1 MPVDEIKGM
10 DRRTAMVVTGLAT
23 GMFLGAMDSTI
34 VDTAM
39 PRMVAELGGVAIFT
53 WIVTAYLLASTAVV
67 PVVGKLSD
75 IFGRRLFYL
84 LGVGL
89 FLIGSVLSGQ
99 AQAMWQLIVF
109 RGLQGLGGGMMQ
121 PVAMTIIGDIFPGEK
136 RAKMQAVFAAVWG
149 LASVAGPQIGGFI
162 VDHLHWRWVFYV
174 NVPFGLLAAALVGF
188 AYRESD
194 TLERKSIDFAGAFT
208 VTAGVVFLLLG
219 LIQGGVD
226 FPWNSPVILGYF
238 AAALVLLTVFVAVER
253 KSPEPV
259 LDPKLFT
266 NRTFSV
272 MSAVAFL
279 MGMGMFGSVV
289 FVPWFIQGVV
299 GVSATFAGSV
309 TSPMMLSMVVGSAL
323 GGRLTL
329 RLRYRSQI
337 ALGLAVVSGGF
348 WLAHLFTPTTTW
360 WQATRTTMIIGFGL
374 GLVMP
379 LVIISVQNAFP
390 RSVRG
395 VVTSSTQFFRSIGA
409 TLGVTVLGAVFNHE
423 MQQRFV
429 TDLQPVAGSFPV
441 ALATRFSHLTGRDA
455 QGLVQLLLRPELSA
469 PIPQPYRTE
478 LLTAI
483 KYMMSDS
490 LHVVFFVS
498 MVIVLAGALVGQALG
513 RESLASQLRNS
524 PEGAGNGEG
533 GTDIAATSLAAME
546 PGD

>member
-1 MPVDEIKGM
+1 MSEIKKM
-10 DRRTAMVVTGLAT
+10 DRRTTLVVAGLAT

-39 PRMVAELGGVAIFT
+39 PRMVAELGGAAIFT

-89 FLIGSVLSGQ
+89 FLAGSVLSAQ

-162 VDHLHWRWVFYV
+162 VDHWHWRWVFYV
-174 NVPFGLLAAALVGF
+174 NVPFGLLTAALVGF

-194 TLERKSIDFAGAFT
+194 TLERKPIDIAGAFT
-208 VTAGVVFLLLG
+208 VTAGVVLLLLG

-238 AAALVLLTVFVAVER
+238 AAALILLTTFVFVEGRA
-253 KSPEPV
+253 PEPV
-259 LDPKLFT
+259 LDPKFFS

-272 MSAVAFL
+272 MSIVAFL

-323 GGRLTL
+323 GGRITL
-329 RLRYRSQI
+329 RLRYRTQI
-337 ALGLAVVSGGF
+337 TLGLCLVAFGF
-348 WLAHLFTPTTTW
+348 YLAHLFTPATTW

-379 LVIISVQNAFP
+379 LVIIAVQNAFP
-390 RSVRG
+390 KSVRG

-409 TLGVTVLGAVFNHE
+409 TLGVTVLGAVFNHQ
-423 MQQRFV
+423 MQQRLV
-429 TDLQPVAGSFPV
+429 TDLQPVASRFP
-441 ALATRFSHLTGRDA
+441 APLASHFANLTGRDA

-469 PIPQPYRTE
+469 PIPDPFRGQ
-478 LLTAI
+478 LLNAI

-490 LHVVFFVS
+490 LHVVFLVS
-498 MVIVLAGALVGQALG
+498 VFILLAGALVGQAMGTVSLKSQISG
-513 RESLASQLRNS
+513 GSDEAQAAESIR
-524 PEGAGNGEG
+524 
-533 GTDIAATSLAAME
+533 AAMME
-546 PGD
+546 PAD